1 MNVEY
6 LEGEAS
12 PKFLPCLPSATL
24 STPALRLSVDITF
37 KKNVFSF
44 LEKDF
49 KRVLPNSRWNK
60 KEDNVGG

>member
-37 KKNVFSF
+37 KKNVFFFSGKRLQKSSAQQP
-44 LEKDF
+44 LE
-49 KRVLPNSRWNK
+49 
-60 KEDNVGG
+60 